1 MKIKNLLLACAAAFL
16 LMPALQASSSHET
29 AGQTRSK
36 TSAHHHADARQMGE
50 GTRSLPD
57 DAMAATPATTT
68 CTLPTSK
75 DQPATPPKEARL
87 AVPTAVT
94 APATAGAAD
103 PTPKRAHRQRDDIPQ
118 RGSGFGIAAL
128 TLGLLAI
135 TVGWAYAPFALLAA
149 LLAIIFGGV
158 GVGRNRRGKGMAI
171 AGLTLGLLVVMLYLL
186 FVAILIAVFA

>member
-1 MKIKNLLLACAAAFL
+1 MKIKNLLSACAAAL
-16 LMPALQASSSHET
+16 LLIPGLHASAGHET
-29 AGQTRSK
+29 AGQTLSK
-36 TSAHHHADARQMGE
+36 TSAHHADARQMGE

-57 DAMAATPATTT
+57 DAMTAIPAM
-68 CTLPTSK
+68 PTSK
-75 DQPATPPKEARL
+75 DQPGTPPKDARL
-87 AVPTAVT
+87 AAPTAVT

-135 TVGWAYAPFALLAA
+135 TVGWIYAPFALLAA
-149 LLAIIFGGV
+149 VLAIIFGGI
-158 GVGRNRRGKGMAI
+158 GMSRKRRGKGMAI
-171 AGLTLGLLVVMLYLL
+171 AGLTLGLVVLMIYVL